1 MGQAKRGDIG
11 TQMNACTSAILF
23 KFTSF
28 PSIHGRRKE
37 TASAQNLKQKF
48 CLSLPSLPHEFCP
61 KVHGLKLTTISPE
74 HIQTQWL

>member
-28 PSIHGRRKE
+28 PSIHGKRKE
-37 TASAQNLKQKF
+37 TASAQNLK
-48 CLSLPSLPHEFCP
+48 
-61 KVHGLKLTTISPE
+61 
-74 HIQTQWL
+74 